1 MTKIVKMSEK
11 NEHGT
16 LEQFYPET
24 HAEAVKGLVSVSEE
38 EKTIWIKRKVR
49 RVQSKKQTQP

>member
-38 EKTIWIKRKVR
+38 EKTIWDQIGRAHV
-49 RVQSKKQTQP
+49 

>member
-38 EKTIWIKRKVR
+38 EKATWNEKKLLRVRNKRR
-49 RVQSKKQTQP
+49 ILL

>member
-38 EKTIWIKRKVR
+38 EKATWNEKE
-49 RVQSKKQTQP
+49 TT